1 MPMKLLRITAEDFKK
16 KYDNPSRIVYN
27 SMEFC
32 ELNTRK
38 VDEIVYL
45 DIKGTECSLGIIFG
59 RKGNTLFSPFSAPFG
74 GFVAQGK
81 AGAANVAEALSLVA
95 EFAHE
100 NEWNAEIILPP
111 PFYTSLSDI
120 TTFAAAEA
128 GFSLAAPDI
137 NYHIDLRNTDFDDN
151 LTRAGRK
158 NLNAACRNG
167 FTFEKAAFS
176 DPLPVATAFDII
188 RINREEHG
196 YPLRMSFDDVLATSD
211 FVDIEFFLVR
221 HGNEAVASAMVYNIS
236 SEIAQVI
243 YWGDI
248 ASHRSLRPMNFL
260 AHELA
265 KHYRNQGY
273 NVLDIGP
280 ASTDGKPNVG
290 LCSFKESVG
299 CIPTLKH
306 TLLLNGK

>member
-1 MPMKLLRITAEDFKK
+1 MPMKLLRITAEDFKQ
-16 KYDNPSRIVYN
+16 KYDNPTRIVYN
-27 SMEFC
+27 SVEFC
-32 ELNTRK
+32 KLNAHK
-38 VDEIVYL
+38 ADEIIYL
-45 DIKGTECSLGIIFG
+45 DFKGTECSLGIVFG
-59 RKGNTLFSPFSAPFG
+59 RRGDTLSSPFSAPFG

-81 AGAANVAEALSLVA
+81 AGVANIAEALSLIA
-95 EFAHE
+95 DFAHE
-100 NEWNAEIILPP
+100 NGWNIEITLPP
-111 PFYTSLSDI
+111 SFYTPLSDVAV
-120 TTFAAAEA
+120 FSAAEA
-128 GFSLAAPDI
+128 GFSLAQPDI
-137 NYHIDLRNTDFDDN
+137 NYHIDLRCSDFDDN

-167 FTFEKAAFS
+167 FTFEKAEFS

-211 FVDIEFFLVR
+211 FVDIEFFIVR
-221 HGNEAVASAMVYNIS
+221 HDTQAIASAMVYNLS
-236 SEIAQVI
+236 DKIAQVI

-248 ASHRSLRPMNFL
+248 ASHRNLRPMNFL

-265 KHYRNQGY
+265 RHYCAKEY
-273 NVLDIGP
+273 NILDIGP
-280 ASTDGKPNVG
+280 ASTGGKPNVG